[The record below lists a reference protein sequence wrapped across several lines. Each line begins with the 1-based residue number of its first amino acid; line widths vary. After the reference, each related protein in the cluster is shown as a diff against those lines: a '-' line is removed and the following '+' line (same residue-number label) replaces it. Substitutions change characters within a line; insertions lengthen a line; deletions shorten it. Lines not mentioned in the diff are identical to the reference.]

1 MRERSG
7 DFFCGGRY
15 RTRTARPSAA
25 KAIKAPVGLWLVRG
39 SQPVGMSTGMRERS
53 GDFFVVDGTGREQG
67 GSAVSGL
74 QISLYRRCSFL
85 DGCGILGLVQQ
96 IGIYKGEY

>member
-1 MRERSG
+1 MDGTGLEQHG
-7 DFFCGGRY
+7 HAAGG
-15 RTRTARPSAA
+15 
-25 KAIKAPVGLWLVRG
+25 AIKAPVGLWLVRG

>member
-1 MRERSG
+1 MVIPCLCSFLFTVPCSPSAEPPINKKH
-7 DFFCGGRY
+7 
-15 RTRTARPSAA
+15 TRTLFRKES
-25 KAIKAPVGLWLVRG
+25 G
-39 SQPVGMSTGMRERS
+39 SSTNCM
-53 GDFFVVDGTGREQG
+53 VDGTGLEQG

-96 IGIYKGEY
+96 IIIYKGEY

>member
-1 MRERSG
+1 
-7 DFFCGGRY
+7 
-15 RTRTARPSAA
+15 
-25 KAIKAPVGLWLVRG
+25 
-39 SQPVGMSTGMRERS
+39 MRERS
-53 GDFFVVDGTGREQG
+53 GDFFVVDGTGLEQG

-96 IGIYKGEY
+96 IIIYKGEY